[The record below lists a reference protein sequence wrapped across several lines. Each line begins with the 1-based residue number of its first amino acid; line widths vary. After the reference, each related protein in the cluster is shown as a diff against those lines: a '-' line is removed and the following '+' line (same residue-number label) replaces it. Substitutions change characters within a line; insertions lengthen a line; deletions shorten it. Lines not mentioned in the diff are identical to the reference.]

1 MADKKKDKASVS
13 KPKLS
18 PNAKPF
24 EIVTPSQLSSRDLV
38 LRNSPVQMVNR
49 FTTTLGS
56 TISPKLTFQS
66 ALVSQSHYDPFEKI
80 KPQRTTK
87 SFPKTSPYFAK
98 LPSHNLFFIESDFS
112 HLKSPKSFAKAY
124 FPHRFHFPVVH
135 PNKPIEFYRDV
146 LLETKSVQI
155 NPIPCQKV
163 SGRVAFHSLFIMKF
177 ISQKE

>member
-1 MADKKKDKASVS
+1 MNFCRGKMADKKKDKASVS

-112 HLKSPKSFAKAY
+112 HLKSPKAFAKACTNQPYSLPKGFRKSSLPFSFHYEVY
-124 FPHRFHFPVVH
+124 FPKRIG
-135 PNKPIEFYRDV
+135 N
-146 LLETKSVQI
+146 
-155 NPIPCQKV
+155 
-163 SGRVAFHSLFIMKF
+163 ASLCL
-177 ISQKE
+177 